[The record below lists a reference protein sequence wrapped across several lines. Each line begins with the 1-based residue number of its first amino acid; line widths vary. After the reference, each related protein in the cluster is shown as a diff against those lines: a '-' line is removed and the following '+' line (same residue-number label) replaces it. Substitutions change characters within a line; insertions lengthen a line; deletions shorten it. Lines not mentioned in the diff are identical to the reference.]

1 MKEIATIQSEKG
13 GNKMNLENQRWL
25 IRDVRKVLKQGK
37 AAYEKRQCERL
48 TELVAFA
55 RVHSPYYRELYQ
67 GLPDRI
73 EDPKLLPVT
82 DKKKLMARFDDW
94 CTDRN
99 ITLDKVRAFTSNLNL
114 IGEQFLEK
122 YVVATTSGTTG
133 TPGIFIIDERT
144 LRVTNAIALRWLT
157 EWFNLW
163 DLIKII
169 AGGFRMAIICAF
181 GGHYAEITAAT
192 RMRKGSKL
200 RAKLIQAFPVDM
212 PMNRLAPALNRFQ
225 PAIVTPY
232 ASTGAML
239 ASEQEAGRLNIHP
252 VAMILSAEGL
262 PIPEY
267 ERIEKSLNTKVRY
280 SYAATE
286 CNFISGNCKEH
297 WLHVNADWAILEPVD
312 EDYNPVPPGVMSHT
326 VLVTNLANRTQPII
340 RYDIGDRIMVR
351 PDPCPCGNP
360 LPAIRMQGRTAEVLK
375 FKKENGDEVIIPALV
390 LELDVIAGIERSQV
404 VQTSETGLRIRLRL
418 TPNADADY
426 IWQIVDAQVKHLLK
440 QQGLSHVTVERAQ
453 EPPEQSPGGKYR
465 SVVPLKK

>member
-1 MKEIATIQSEKG
+1 MGESLPWLLFDTWRAKRLGWAGIEERQRVRLAEI
-13 GNKMNLENQRWL
+13 
-25 IRDVRKVLKQGK
+25 
-37 AAYEKRQCERL
+37 
-48 TELVAFA
+48 VAFA
-55 RVHSPYYRELYQ
+55 RAHSPYYRELYQ

-82 DKKKLMARFDDW
+82 DKKKLMAHFDDW
-94 CTDRN
+94 CTDRT

-114 IGEQFLEK
+114 IGEPFMEK
-122 YVVATTSGTTG
+122 YTTVTTSGTTG
-133 TPGIFIIDERT
+133 TQGLFIVDERT
-144 LRVTNAIALRWLT
+144 LRVTNAIALRWIT
-157 EWFNLW
+157 SWFNLW
-163 DLIKII
+163 DLVKII
-169 AGGFRMAIICAF
+169 AGGFRMAMICAF

-212 PMNRLAPALNRFQ
+212 PMNRLAPELNRFQ
-225 PAIVTPY
+225 PAIVAPY

-267 ERIEKSLNTKVRY
+267 ERIAKSLNTKVRY
-280 SYAATE
+280 SYAASE
-286 CNFISGNCKEH
+286 CMFISGNCKEN
-297 WLHVNADWAILEPVD
+297 WLHVNADWVIFEPVD
-312 EDYNPVPPGVMSHT
+312 ENYNPVPPGVMSHT
-326 VLVTNLANRTQPII
+326 MLLTNLANRTQPII

-351 PDPCPCGNP
+351 PDLCPCGNP
-360 LPAIRMQGRTAEVLK
+360 LQAIRMQGRTADVLK
-375 FKKENGDEVIIPALV
+375 FNKENGDEVIIPALV

-418 TPNADADY
+418 TPDADADY
-426 IWQIVDAQVKHLLK
+426 IWQMVEAQVRHLLK

-465 SVVPLKK
+465 TVIPLG